1 MKNRYANQLKSY
13 AFGLLLVA
21 LVSISN
27 MVMAQVPPLPVN
39 PPGVPTAPDPNNPPA
54 APAVAPAPT
63 SKSASLV
70 FSGIDETVMT
80 LSWNKGNGS
89 NRLVIAKA
97 VSAPDSGPKTNTVY
111 TANATFGSGQDLGGG
126 QYVVYNGT
134 GNSFQVKGLAAS
146 TVYHFS
152 IFEYNVQGTA
162 FTTYLSDSLVGSHT
176 TLAKE
181 PTINSSEINFS
192 AIDLTT
198 YTLNLTKGNGAQR
211 LIIAKKG
218 SATSVG
224 PEDGVVYSADASFG
238 AGADLG
244 AGNYVVYKG
253 TANTVNLTGL
263 TAGVVYHFS
272 VYEFNGATDAT
283 NYIRT
288 NSATASQATKSPKP
302 TTGTTDL
309 LFTDVTEN
317 SYTLTWTKGNG
328 AKRMVVAHQGAAVNA
343 LPTDGTEYI
352 GNTNFLN
359 GDDLGGG
366 NYVIYNGNNNSCQI
380 ANLKPNTIYH
390 FSIIEYNG
398 AGVTTSYFTT
408 AELKGNQTTFA
419 LEPTINTASM
429 VATAIGQTT
438 ITIRIEPGNGTE
450 RIVLAKQGSAV
461 NQFPVDGKTYT
472 DNLVFGTSNANI
484 GAGNYVVYKGTNTEI
499 TVTGLISGAS
509 YSFASI
515 EYNGSTAAATN
526 YNTNSPA
533 VLSQQ
538 TVLSEPTTQSR
549 TITFPSVLESSL
561 SLKWIRGN
569 GSNCIV
575 LAKEATVVDN
585 LPQDGTIYTANN
597 VFGSGSDLGAATY
610 VVYNGNG
617 NACEVKGLRGNTAYH
632 FSIFE
637 YNGTGN
643 TTNYFTSTVNA
654 GFDTT
659 LAAEPTLSASNMFFT
674 AIGSKGMTV
683 HFVKGK
689 GTKRLIVARNGAQ
702 VNQVP
707 VDGQNYVGSGKFRS
721 GDDLGGANYVVA
733 NTAEDSVVITD
744 LDAATSYYFAVFE
757 YNGDKGVAN
766 YKVNDYLTGMQSTLD
781 IRPEK
786 QSKNMKFSNPTETSL
801 TVSWTPGDGTGH
813 LLVVRTGG
821 PIINQTPKDGVEYK
835 GDLTFG
841 KGATLGGGVFAVYSG
856 PGTSVTV
863 KGLTPNTRYYFTVFE
878 YYGDKTS
885 NTYLVTNNPVP
896 AAGNAATLVSKP
908 TIPASNVLLSTALL
922 DRSLTVSWTN
932 GNGARRLV
940 LVKDGTGDMRLP
952 SDGRKYAAS
961 EVNSSYGKAPVAAG
975 SSTFVCYDGTESSF
989 ELKDLDTLRV
999 YYIAVLEYNESDSG
1013 YTSYGRDAFPIINN
1027 LPPAP
1032 TKAASDM
1039 QFTNITKSGMT
1050 VKWKNGDGAYRVL
1063 LAKTS
1068 QDITRYPI
1076 DGKDYSADPAFGLG
1090 DDLGFA
1096 TFVLYNGVG
1105 DSVNVSRL
1113 TPNTLYN
1120 FALFEFNKDGG
1131 GPSNYVENP
1140 LLANKLYKVDT
1151 TVTGGG
1157 TTAINAIK
1165 NTGEFKLYPNPST
1178 GAINIHFVKEQG
1190 REAIVKVYDAI
1201 GSLVYSDKLNI
1212 AAERMQALNLERL
1225 QAGVY
1230 TLLVQ
1235 TDIGVITE
1243 RMVVAK

>member
-1 MKNRYANQLKSY
+1 MKNKYANQLKSC
-13 AFGLLLVA
+13 AFGWLFLA
-21 LVSISN
+21 FASVSTGA
-27 MVMAQVPPLPVN
+27 MAQVPPLPVT
-39 PPGVPTAPDPNNPPA
+39 PPAAPTAPDPNNS
-54 APAVAPAPT
+54 PAVAPAPT

-70 FSGIDETVMT
+70 FSAIDETVMT

-97 VSAPDSGPKTNTVY
+97 VSAPDSGPRTNQTY
-111 TANATFGSGQDLGGG
+111 AANATFGSGTDLGGG

-134 GNSFQVKGLAAS
+134 GNSFQVKGLLAS
-146 TVYHFS
+146 TVYYFS
-152 IFEYNVQGTA
+152 IFEYNVEATT
-162 FTTYLSDSLVGSHT
+162 FTTYLSDSLVGNHT

-181 PTINSSEINFS
+181 PTINSSEISFS
-192 AIDLTT
+192 TIDLTT

-218 SATSVG
+218 SATTVG
-224 PEDGVVYSADASFG
+224 PEDGIVYSADPSFG
-238 AGADLG
+238 VGADLG
-244 AGNYVVYKG
+244 GGNYVVYKG

-263 TAGVVYHFS
+263 TQGTVYHFS
-272 VYEFNGATDAT
+272 VYDFNGATDAT

-288 NSATASQATKSPKP
+288 NNATASQATKSPKP

-309 LFTDVTEN
+309 LFTDVTET

-328 AKRMVVAHQGAAVNA
+328 VKRIVVAHQGVPVNA
-343 LPTDGTEYI
+343 LPVDGKEYV

-408 AELKGNQTTFA
+408 AELKANQTTFA

-450 RIVLAKQGSAV
+450 RMVLAKQGSAV
-461 NQFPVDGKTYT
+461 NQFPVDGKSYT
-472 DNLVFGTSNANI
+472 DNLAFGTSTTNI
-484 GAGNYVVYKGTNTEI
+484 GAGNYVVYKGTSTEI
-499 TVTGLISGAS
+499 TVTGLVSGAS
-509 YSFASI
+509 YSFACI

-549 TITFPSVLESSL
+549 TITFSNVLESSL

-569 GSNCIV
+569 GANCVV
-575 LAKEATVVDN
+575 LAKEATKVDN
-585 LPQDGTIYTANN
+585 LPQDGTTYTANN

-617 NACEVKGLRGNTAYH
+617 NTCEVKGLRANTEYH

-643 TTNYFTSTVNA
+643 IINYFTSTTTD

-659 LAAEPTLSASNMFFT
+659 LAAEPSFSASNMFFT
-674 AIGSKGMTV
+674 DIKGTGMTV
-683 HFVKGK
+683 HFTRGK
-689 GTKRLIVARNGAQ
+689 GTKRIVVIKSGSQ

-707 VDGQNYVGSGKFRS
+707 VDGVNYAANGKFRS
-721 GDDLGGANYVVA
+721 GEDLGAANYIIG
-733 NTAEDSVVITD
+733 NTSADSVVVTG
-744 LDAATSYYFAVFE
+744 LDAATPYYYAVFE
-757 YNGDKGVAN
+757 YNGDKGVVN
-766 YKVNDYLTGMQSTLD
+766 YKVNDYLSGMQATLD

-786 QSKNMKFSNPTETSL
+786 QSKNMKFSNPTETSV

-835 GDLTFG
+835 GDVNFS
-841 KGATLGGGVFAVYSG
+841 KGATLGGGVYSVYSG

-878 YYGDKTS
+878 YYGDKTT

-896 AAGNAATLVSKP
+896 AAGNVATLVSKP
-908 TIPASNVLLSTALL
+908 SIPAANLIASSIL
-922 DRSLTVSWTN
+922 DSSLTVSWTN

-940 LVKDGTGDMRLP
+940 LVKEGSGDFRLP
-952 SDGRKYAAS
+952 ADGRKYAPT
-961 EVNSSYGKAPVAAG
+961 EVNNIFGLTPVAQG
-975 SSTFVCYDGTESSF
+975 SETYVCYDGTESSF
-989 ELKDLDTLRV
+989 ELKKLDNIRV
-999 YYIAVLEYNESDSG
+999 YYITVVEYNESDSS
-1013 YTSYGRDAFPIINN
+1013 YTSYGRDGVPIINN

-1032 TKAASDM
+1032 TKGASEM
-1039 QFTNITKSGMT
+1039 QFKNVTATGMT
-1050 VKWKNGDGAYRVL
+1050 VKWKNGNGAYRVL
-1063 LAKTS
+1063 LAKAS
-1068 QDITRYPI
+1068 QDISRYPI
-1076 DGKDYSADPAFGLG
+1076 DGKDYSPDSQFGRG
-1090 DDLGFA
+1090 EDLGFA
-1096 TFVLYNGVG
+1096 TFVVYNGIG
-1105 DSVNVSRL
+1105 DSVNITRL
-1113 TPNTLYN
+1113 SPNTMYN
-1120 FALFEFNKDGG
+1120 FALFEYNKDEKS
-1131 GPSNYVENP
+1131 PSNYVENP

-1151 TVTGGG
+1151 VNGGGGGGGG
-1157 TTAINAIK
+1157 TTAITTIK
-1165 NTGEFKLYPNPST
+1165 NTGEFKMYPNPSA
-1178 GAINIHFVKEQG
+1178 GAITLHFMKEQG
-1190 REAIVKVYDAI
+1190 REAILKVYDAI
-1201 GSLVYSDKLNI
+1201 GVLVYNDKLNI
-1212 AAERMQALNLERL
+1212 AAEKMQALNLDQL

-1230 TLLVQ
+1230 TLVVQ
-1235 TDIGVITE
+1235 TDIGVIAE
-1243 RMVVAK
+1243 RMVIAK